1 MARGVVPREIPDL
14 SSYEVID
21 LTESDNITD
30 VKISPLQKEEEE
42 AKVFHYS
49 CGTVW
54 IRSELENIAR

>member
-30 VKISPLQKEEEE
+30 VKISPLQKEEE
-42 AKVFHYS
+42 AKVFHNL

-54 IRSELENIAR
+54 TRSELENIAK